1 MWQAPCTCPIPH
13 HLCRSSSNS
22 DCQVLAV
29 TSTCA
34 ALFARTCPSL
44 MPRCQAL
51 CGTKADPS
59 RWWPQKLRTFVE
71 KDSWGT
77 SNPSLPVSHENKRPR
92 VLASSSSAAAA
103 AASGGTGGTKG
114 QCLRGLMGPTLS
126 SKAAAAAA
134 QSGSGRRARSP
145 WGSSGPRPAGT
156 PSSGVA
162 AAATSPPRGFCS
174 CRPARS
180 CRALRQPM
188 PTLLGALA
196 PPAAAAAVGGP
207 TTATSRV
214 PPSPPDSSRAGPRRG
229 STRTAPLQRC

>member
-134 QSGSGRRARSP
+134 HAIGLWQTSSEPLGEFGTETRRDTLLWRRSRGDLTSTGILFLPPRSKLPGATSAHADAARSVGATCGGGGGRRANNGDISRSSLAARFFSR
-145 WGSSGPRPAGT
+145 GAAPR
-156 PSSGVA
+156 
-162 AAATSPPRGFCS
+162 
-174 CRPARS
+174 
-180 CRALRQPM
+180 
-188 PTLLGALA
+188 
-196 PPAAAAAVGGP
+196 
-207 TTATSRV
+207 
-214 PPSPPDSSRAGPRRG
+214 
-229 STRTAPLQRC
+229 

>member
-134 QSGSGRRARSP
+134 RRDTLLWRRSRGDLTSTGILFLPPRSKLPGATSAHADAARSVGATCGGGGGRRANNGDISRSSLAARFFSR
-145 WGSSGPRPAGT
+145 GAAPR
-156 PSSGVA
+156 
-162 AAATSPPRGFCS
+162 
-174 CRPARS
+174 
-180 CRALRQPM
+180 
-188 PTLLGALA
+188 
-196 PPAAAAAVGGP
+196 
-207 TTATSRV
+207 
-214 PPSPPDSSRAGPRRG
+214 
-229 STRTAPLQRC
+229 